1 MVGNGD
7 MLAHAASRG
16 TDHRNSRTSLIAV
29 GAVVIVMVFVLDS
42 RAEPFAGTVSVQRNS
57 NADPLVAGH
66 DVTLSRYEVP
76 QSPIQW
82 SVKKSRMY
90 GGKQE
95 GTDVIWVDN
104 GKLQIGVIVTRGLG
118 IQAVNMNGTQVLGWD
133 SPVKEVVHPKFINLN
148 SRGGLGWLEGFN
160 EWLCRCGMEWNGHPG
175 PTNSSTTWV
184 RKPPWT

>member
-1 MVGNGD
+1 M
-7 MLAHAASRG
+7 
-16 TDHRNSRTSLIAV
+16 RNSRVRSIAV
-29 GAVVIVMVFVLDS
+29 GAVVIVVAFAPWT
-42 RAEPFAGTVSVQRNS
+42 RGQEPFRRTLISVQRNA

-82 SVKKSRMY
+82 SVKKFRMY

-95 GTDVIWVDN
+95 GTDVIWLDN
-104 GKLQIGVIVTRGLG
+104 GKLQIGVIATRGLG
-118 IQAVNMNGTQVLGWD
+118 IQAVNMNGAQVLGWD
-133 SPVKEVVHPKFINLN
+133 SPVKEAVHPKFINLN

-175 PTNSSTTWV
+175 ADKFINNMGEEATMELTLHG
-184 RKPPWT
+184 